1 MTRRAP
7 YAAGASPALILWHAA
22 RDAPASAAFAPAP
35 LIYPHAPAGG
45 AAPPTQALPAV
56 QGGPAPAPGQTSPS
70 RIAQQPHLRA
80 TIEAVVGRNN
90 TLDAIFRRIALA

>member
-35 LIYPHAPAGG
+35 LIYPHAPVGG

-56 QGGPAPAPGQTSPS
+56 QGGPAAAAVQTSPS
-70 RIAQQPHLRA
+70 RIAQQASLGGTHE
-80 TIEAVVGRNN
+80 IVGGRNN
-90 TLDAIFRRIALA
+90 TPDAPFRPTA